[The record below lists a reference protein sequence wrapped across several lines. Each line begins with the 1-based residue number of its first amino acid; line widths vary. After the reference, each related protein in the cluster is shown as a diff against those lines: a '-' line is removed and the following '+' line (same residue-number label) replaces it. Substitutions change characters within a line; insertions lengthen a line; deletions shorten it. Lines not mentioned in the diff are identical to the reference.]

1 MDFAQTLLMFILVTM
16 TGVLGFV
23 AKMTYDM
30 RYDLR
35 QLCGRVTEVEA
46 GVEDAHDNL
55 AAHKLLDHTN

>member
-16 TGVLGFV
+16 TAVLGFV

-35 QLCGRVTEVEA
+35 KLCGRVKSIETEVEE
-46 GVEDAHDNL
+46 VREDL
-55 AAHKLLDHTN
+55 AAHRLLDHAG